1 MILITGGAGFIGSH
15 TCVALAACSEPF
27 LILDHFGNSRRSV
40 LERMGRITGMVPPCI
55 EGDIRDAGL
64 LRRIFAQYPIT
75 EVIHF
80 AALKSVGESVR
91 EALRYYDNN
100 IAGTVTLLQAMRA
113 ANVRSMVFSSSATV
127 YGDPA
132 SLPIREDFP
141 LSATNPY
148 GQTKLMMEQVLAD
161 TSASEPGQWRIARLR
176 YFNPVGAHESGL
188 IGEDPQD
195 VPNNLMPYVAQVAA
209 GQRPCLSVFG
219 NDYPT
224 PDGTG
229 TRDYIHVMDLAAGHV
244 AALRYLRQNMGL
256 LTVNLGTGRPVSVL
270 EMVRSFEKASGRP
283 VPYAVVARRPGD
295 VAQCWADPGL
305 AERLLGWKAELDVDR
320 MCADAWRWQNGMARS
335 LLEESALA
343 AH

>member
-283 VPYAVVARRPGD
+283 VPYTVVARRPGD